1 MKHLPGR
8 IAASRL
14 AVALCLTAALFCAAA
29 PAQEAAPPGQLT
41 FGFLPIVSTERLVRR
56 FAPLVDYLSRHL
68 GRPVRMETAPDFET
82 FLRRTQHERRYDL
95 LFTAPHFYY
104 LAQREAGYRALV
116 RVDQPGMRAVIVA
129 PRRGPLKT
137 LADLRGRRLAT
148 VDPLALATLL
158 VRARLEEAGLDPDR
172 DLVLVSTPSHNASL
186 LSALQGQAEAAS
198 LMLPLFEQ
206 AAPGLRASMRILAKT
221 GVSPHM
227 PISAAPWVR
236 PELAA
241 RIRELL
247 LGLRETPEGR
257 ALLEHLNWPGLPTVV
272 PGSYEGLAWAAPA
285 LDTALG
291 DGAP

>member
-1 MKHLPGR
+1 MKDPSGNT
-8 IAASRL
+8 AMSGL
-14 AVALCLTAALFCAAA
+14 AVALCLMAVFFSTA
-29 PAQEAAPPGQLT
+29 PAAQEMTPPGQLT

-56 FAPLVDYLSRHL
+56 FAPLVDYLSRSL

-104 LAQREAGYRALV
+104 LARRQAGYRALV
-116 RVDQPGMRAVIVA
+116 RVDRPGMRAVIVA
-129 PRRGPLKT
+129 PRTGPLRT

-148 VDPLALATLL
+148 VDPLALATML
-158 VRARLEEAGLDPDR
+158 VRAQLQEAGLDPDR
-172 DLVLVSTPSHNASL
+172 DLVLVPTPSHNASL

-206 AAPGLRASMRILAKT
+206 AAPGLRASLRVLANT

-227 PISAAPWVR
+227 PISVAPWVQ

-257 ALLEHLNWPGLPTVV
+257 ALLEHLNWPGLTTVA

-285 LDTALG
+285 LGTALG

>member
-1 MKHLPGR
+1 MKNPSGNTTV
-8 IAASRL
+8 SGL
-14 AVALCLTAALFCAAA
+14 AVALCLMAAFFSAAA
-29 PAQEAAPPGQLT
+29 PAQEAAPPRQLT

-56 FAPLVDYLSRHL
+56 FGPLVDYLSRSL
-68 GRPVRMETAPDFET
+68 GRSVRMETAPDFET

-104 LAQREAGYRALV
+104 LARRQAGYRALV
-116 RVDQPGMRAVIVA
+116 RVDRPGMRAVIVA
-129 PRRGPLKT
+129 PRTGPLRT

-148 VDPLALATLL
+148 VDPLALATML

-206 AAPGLRASMRILAKT
+206 AAPELRASMRVLAKT

-227 PISAAPWVR
+227 PISVAPWVQ
-236 PELAA
+236 PELAT
-241 RIRELL
+241 RIRKLL
-247 LGLRETPEGR
+247 LGLKDSPEGR
-257 ALLEHLNWPGLPTVV
+257 LLLEHLNWPGFTTVA
-272 PGSYEGLAWAAPA
+272 PGTYDGLAWAAPA
-285 LDTALG
+285 LDTSPG
-291 DGAP
+291 DKAP